1 MKASLLFPILLLLVG
16 ATRLHAQIEVGA
28 VAPEIP
34 KTKWLNSKNPLSLEE
49 FRGRVIV
56 LFFWPAE
63 ETDLL
68 LNKSTFIETWRP
80 IEDSN
85 ALYFVISD
93 DTAEAIAPILEAKK
107 IPIATATSSTANQL
121 YLPGPEP
128 FAFIVGWDGR
138 IAWRGSPYSKDI
150 RKALKEE
157 WLLARKLDKTWDPR
171 PLFSDP
177 CWDDFLGACLDDKL
191 KKADKALDKLTKH
204 KHKGVARYARG
215 LKQSLRVRVRER
227 VSYAKRIARQGR
239 AHEAILLLE
248 ESVKLYKG
256 FETAKELKADIKAIK
271 SSEKSVLRLDKKRV
285 QALAKAF
292 RGDRAGALMD
302 LAALQAKVRGSR
314 LEKIVE
320 AEIGYVKSM
329 GTLEEV
335 E

>member
-1 MKASLLFPILLLLVG
+1 MHAFLICLVVSLLG
-16 ATRLHAQIEVGA
+16 AAGLHAQIEVGA

-34 KTKWLNSKNPLSLEE
+34 KTQWLNSEKPLSLEE

-63 ETDLL
+63 ETERLL
-68 LNKSTFIETWRP
+68 YKSTFIETWRP

-85 ALYFVISD
+85 ALYFIISD
-93 DTAEAIAPILEAKK
+93 DTAEAIAPFLEAKE

-150 RKALKEE
+150 RKALQDE

-177 CWDDFLGACLDDKL
+177 CWDDFLHACLDDKL
-191 KKADKALDKLTKH
+191 QKADKALDKLTKH
-204 KHKGVARYARG
+204 EHKGVARYAG
-215 LKQSLRVRVRER
+215 KLKQSLRVRVKDR
-227 VSYAKRIARQGR
+227 VAYAKQIARQGR
-239 AHEAILLLE
+239 AQEAILLLE

-256 FETAKELKADIKAIK
+256 FETAKELKADIKSIK
-271 SSEKSVLRLDKKRV
+271 SAGKSVLGLDKKRV
-285 QALAKAF
+285 RALTKAF
-292 RGDRAGALMD
+292 RGDRSGALKD
-302 LAALQAKVRGSR
+302 LVALQARAEGSR
-314 LEKIVE
+314 LENIVK
-320 AEIGYVKSM
+320 AEIGFVKSM
-329 GTLEEV
+329 GVIV
-335 E
+335 EDK